1 MSTFD
6 EREKGFEGKFAH
18 DEEFEFKVT
27 ARRNRLL
34 GLWAAEEMN
43 LAGEDAEAYAKDVII
58 SDFER
63 PGDEDVFEKV
73 WGDLQAKAPGISEHQ
88 LRRQMEVLRGD
99 AREQLK
105 AK

>member
-27 ARRNRLL
+27 ARRSRLL

-43 LAGEDAEAYAKDVII
+43 LAGEDAAAYAKDVII

-63 PGDEDVFEKV
+63 PGDEDVCEKV
-73 WGDLQAKAPGISEHQ
+73 CGDLQAKAPGISEHQ